1 MDNRHLFL
9 SAGGL
14 LLAGTAPAARPAK
27 PNVIIIYTDDH
38 GTLDMPFTRA
48 AASLI
53 VSMMIFV
60 SFLFSAIVLSLSLLF

>member
-38 GTLDMPFTRA
+38 GTLDMGC
-48 AASLI
+48 
-53 VSMMIFV
+53 
-60 SFLFSAIVLSLSLLF
+60 LLYTSRCV